1 MGELV
6 TNKLLSKEQIV
17 YVAERRRLE
26 NALWTSE

>member
-26 NALWTSE
+26 NALRTSE